1 MFYKVKGFI
10 YSIVLRSL
18 GAWFYI
24 MLGSGEELF
33 CCITKQMVSGS
44 KKCEERLSKE
54 TRSREQM
61 RRAGLENVN

>member
-10 YSIVLRSL
+10 YPIVLRSL
-18 GAWFYI
+18 GAWFYS

-44 KKCEERLSKE
+44 KKCKERLS
-54 TRSREQM
+54 
-61 RRAGLENVN
+61 

>member
-24 MLGSGEELF
+24 MLGSGEKLF
-33 CCITKQMVSGS
+33 CCITKQMVSRS
-44 KKCEERLSKE
+44 KKCKERLS
-54 TRSREQM
+54 
-61 RRAGLENVN
+61 